1 MTTDQAQID
10 TTRQVAQLLRG
21 YVVTQ
26 LIATAVR
33 CAVPDH
39 LGEQAVTAEE
49 LARRTGVEAAQLR
62 RLLLGLEGL
71 GLVAQGRDGD
81 GDGDGRYRATPLT
94 APLRRGGPLHGLAL
108 LAGGEYYQAWAGL
121 EQALRTGE
129 SAFEQVHGRSLW
141 TLLDD
146 RSEAATSFARSMR
159 TNTEHFLPDILA
171 LHDYP
176 ATGVVADIGAGAG
189 TLVAGLLE
197 QHTGLRGIAFEQPA
211 VVEHTRRGIRERGL
225 EGRCELVA
233 GDFLVEVPAGAD
245 LYVLQSVVH
254 NWGDDDALRILR
266 NCRRAMGRQAR
277 LLVVE
282 RALQQVDALST
293 AVHDLTMLVLFGG
306 RDRTVDGYRALL
318 ERAGFDVVR
327 TARGAS
333 GICLLEARPAQESVQ
348 ESASSPR

>member
-1 MTTDQAQID
+1 MSTDQAQTD
-10 TTRQVAQLLRG
+10 ATRQVAQLLRG
-21 YVVTQ
+21 YVITQ

-33 CAVPDH
+33 CGLPDH
-39 LGEQAVTAEE
+39 LGEDPVTAEE
-49 LARRTGVEAAQLR
+49 LARRTGVEAGQLR

-71 GLVAQGRDGD
+71 GLVEPGQDG
-81 GDGDGRYRATPLT
+81 YRATPLT

-121 EQALRTGE
+121 EEALRTGE

-197 QHTGLRGIAFEQPA
+197 RHPGLRGIAFEQPA

-225 EGRCELVA
+225 EDRCELVA

-254 NWGDDDALRILR
+254 NWGDDDAVRILR
-266 NCRRAMGRQAR
+266 NCRRAMRPGNT

-318 ERAGFDVVR
+318 ERAGFEVVR
-327 TARGAS
+327 TAWGAS
-333 GICLLEARPAQESVQ
+333 GICLIEASAQ